1 MRLRSLLLPTL
12 AAGVILSGCVGAPS
26 GTSATTASSTSTAS
40 SSVAASSSAARF
52 PVTLTNCDVEVT
64 IESAPKAAVTLNQG
78 ATEVMLALGL
88 EQQMAGTAYLDDEI
102 SPRWR
107 TAYDSVP
114 VLSGAE
120 YPSKEKFLEVQ
131 PDFAYASYSS
141 AFTDK
146 NLGSREELGTEKI
159 STYISPFGCPKDVAS
174 APSTMEAAWGEATDI
189 ARIFGVE
196 ERAATLIKEQQD
208 ELATLK
214 QQAAGQGRTV
224 FWYDSG
230 DDQAFA
236 GVGGGGPQ
244 IILDAVGATNVF
256 ADIEG
261 GWENVAWE
269 RVVEADPDVIVLA
282 EASWSTAEQKKQHL
296 ESDPVL
302 SQLRAVQNKA
312 YITILFSESTPG
324 IRLVDGAKNVAE
336 QFGTL

>member
-1 MRLRSLLLPTL
+1 MRLRPLLLPTL
-12 AAGVILSGCVGAPS
+12 ATGLILVGCVGAPS
-26 GTSATTASSTSTAS
+26 ETSTPSANGSAVAS
-40 SSVAASSSAARF
+40 NSASHSAVA
-52 PVTLTNCDVEVT
+52 LTNCGVEVT
-64 IESAPKAAVTLNQG
+64 IETPPKAAVTLNQG

-102 SPRWR
+102 SPRWKA
-107 TAYDSVP
+107 AYDSVP

-120 YPSKEKFLEVQ
+120 YPSKEKFLEAG

-146 NLGSREELGTEKI
+146 NLGSREELGAEKI
-159 STYISPFGCPKDVAS
+159 STYISPFGCPKDVES
-174 APSTMEAAWGEATDI
+174 APGTMEAVWGEATDI

-196 ERAATLIKEQQD
+196 DRATGLIKDQQG
-208 ELATLK
+208 ELESLK
-214 QQAAGQGRTV
+214 QQAPGKGRTV

-269 RVVEADPDVIVLA
+269 KVVEVGPDVIVLA
-282 EASWSTAEQKKQHL
+282 EASGSTAEQKKQRL
-296 ESDPVL
+296 EADPVL
-302 SQLRAVQNKA
+302 NQLKAVQNKA
-312 YITILFSESTPG
+312 YVTILFSESTPG
-324 IRLVDGAKNVAE
+324 IRLVDGAKSVAE
-336 QFGTL
+336 QISKI